1 MGYTIRRS
9 RNTGMH
15 ASLQRST
22 MCLRWI
28 QLAIIILLPLLT
40 QAQEK
45 YAIHIHSGMGL
56 PSNTVYNLHQD
67 QRGFIWIAT
76 EKGLCRFDGVRFTSF
91 QCNSMSTK
99 SGSYIKEDQHGT
111 IWYSNFDGYLFSV
124 HQEEM
129 HPLNNKASQ
138 VLDFALIGDTLW
150 VVSDSL
156 NAYQIRTQK
165 KLISKPIQESFTIY
179 QQGDH
184 FTISGIKKQT
194 TYNVYNRQGEIVKS
208 WIDPNW
214 EIYKILE
221 YQDANLFLKNKQDGI
236 EVEWKINDEMKASFR
251 FADNGQYTGAG
262 LIGDTLWICTK
273 KGLRLLDLKK
283 QKTYS
288 LMENEVCTYL
298 IQDRQQNLWVSTLN
312 GIYLFPARRQFQHHP
327 LPSPITR
334 LRTIQQQLYLYDN
347 EGRITTLDTTTSRLN
362 TIWQSSKHAS
372 IYTFLYANSPGT
384 YQQVQSRRPQVGEY
398 FAHQGREY
406 LIMNSGVK
414 NTAILNK
421 KYLVS
426 VTSTNVEMID
436 YSTTHPPDVWDSLCK
451 VYQTR
456 VEQRVFPYTSSF
468 PTGRNRA
475 LAVDTLQQEFFSA
488 SGAGLWHFT
497 PHGFDTILWQGQP
510 VMASGLFIFKSKLFI
525 LLHSGQ
531 LLMRWQDGRMVAL
544 SETIR
549 ADDFKIIGTTLFWWT
564 GRTIYWKEVS
574 DIDSS
579 TASNQF
585 KSISIPYEFSEIVD
599 VAYVKDQLFIS
610 TPYKLLIAGL
620 NNMGLQNASKLPF
633 YLLGLRNQNKTFQA
647 GQEPVFES
655 NPQDIQVSFAIPDYL
670 YELND
675 LAYQMNEEPWKLLTP
690 QTREISFAS
699 LAPGSY
705 RIRFRLNGQIR
716 PETLQFSV
724 RKPFYQQFWFL
735 GFVVCAASG
744 LIYLWYRYRLQRQQK
759 ENALILEKANL
770 EKDLRQSML
779 SSIKSQM
786 NPHFLFNALNTI
798 QSYIISEDKKNAS
811 AYLSKFS
818 KLTRRILEMSE
829 KESILLQEELDA
841 LLLYIELEKMRFDEL
856 HYFIEI
862 APNVQASAIRIPSMI
877 IQPYVENAIK
887 HGLMH
892 RHGSRHLYLRFD
904 VYENQLRIQIED
916 NGVGRK
922 RSSELNA
929 IRKQNHQSFSTD
941 ANLKRI
947 ELLNYEKNHIAVNYT
962 DKMDTEG
969 NPQGTL
975 VTIQI
980 PLNLTV

>member
-1 MGYTIRRS
+1 
-9 RNTGMH
+9 
-15 ASLQRST
+15 

-28 QLAIIILLPLLT
+28 QLVMTILLPLFT

-99 SGSYIKEDQHGT
+99 SGSYIKEDHQGT

-124 HQEEM
+124 HNNEM
-129 HPLNNKASQ
+129 HPLNNKPSQ
-138 VLDFALIGDTLW
+138 VLDFALIGDTVW
-150 VVSDSL
+150 AVSDSL
-156 NAYQIRTQK
+156 YAYHIKTQK

-184 FTISGIKKQT
+184 FTISGIKEQT
-194 TYNVYNRQGEIVKS
+194 TLSRYNRRGELVKS
-208 WIDPNW
+208 WIDSKR
-214 EIYKILE
+214 EIYKVLQ
-221 YQDANLFLKNKQDGI
+221 YQNANLFLKSKPEGI
-236 EVEWKINDEMKASFR
+236 EVEWKLNHQIIASFR
-251 FADNGQYTGAG
+251 FSDKGQYTGAG
-262 LIGDTLWICTK
+262 LIGDTLWVTTK
-273 KGLRLLDLKK
+273 KGVLLLDLVKR
-283 QKTYS
+283 KTYR

-298 IQDRQQNLWVSTLN
+298 MQDRQQNLWVATLN
-312 GIYLFPARRQFQHHP
+312 GVYLFPSRRQFQHYP

-334 LRTIQQQLYLYDN
+334 LRTIHQQLFLYDN
-347 EGRITTLDTTTSRLN
+347 EGRITTLDTVTASLQ
-362 TIWQSSKHAS
+362 TIWQSARHAS
-372 IYTFLYANSPGT
+372 IYSFLYANSPGT
-384 YQQVQSRRPQVGEY
+384 YQQVQSRKPQVGEY
-398 FAHQGREY
+398 FTHLGREF
-406 LIMNSGVK
+406 LVLNSGVK

-426 VTSTNVEMID
+426 VTSMSVDMID
-436 YSTTHPPDVWDSLCK
+436 YSTTHPKNAWDSLCNM
-451 VYQTR
+451 YQTK
-456 VEQRVFPYTSSF
+456 VDQVIFPYSASF

-475 LAVDTLQQEFFSA
+475 LAVDTLHQEFFSA

-497 PHGFDTILWQGQP
+497 PHGFDTILWQDQP
-510 VMASGLFIFKSKLFI
+510 IMASRLFICSGKLFL

-531 LLMRWQDGRMVAL
+531 LLMRLSNGRILAL

-549 ADDFKIIGTTLFWWT
+549 ADDLKIIGNTLFWWT
-564 GRTIYWKEVS
+564 GRSIYWKEVS
-574 DIDSS
+574 EIDSS
-579 TASNQF
+579 TVSNQF

-599 VAYVKDQLFIS
+599 VEYLRNQLFIS

-620 NNMGLQNASKLPF
+620 NKMGLQDANKLPF
-633 YLLGLRNQNKTFQA
+633 YLLGLRNQNKIFQA
-647 GQEPVFES
+647 GQQPVFES

-705 RIRFRLNGQIR
+705 RIRFRINGAIS
-716 PETLQFSV
+716 PEILQFSV

-759 ENALILEKANL
+759 ENALILEKTNL

-856 HYFIEI
+856 HFFIEI
-862 APNVQASAIRIPSMI
+862 APNVQAEAIRIPSMI

-892 RHGSRHLYLRFD
+892 RPGSRHLYLRFD
-904 VYENQLRIQIED
+904 VHQNQLRIQIED

-975 VTIQI
+975 VTILI
-980 PLNLTV
+980 PLNFTV